1 MDMENVKVVSSHVFC
16 TLLNHT
22 SSANTNLYVTGT
34 SHLQINQ
41 ELFQVNTLLPSNEDN
56 HCFKIANELNDWIW
70 SGFNASIICH
80 GTDTAHSSSV
90 RMLVESVLT
99 SLFQKCI
106 TDTNNIIKIGL
117 SIWELDGTGKQ
128 RDLID
133 LGGDKPITRWIKSN
147 TDALEILKES
157 ALNSHGNSNYFLRV
171 VLCKMHT
178 NNTSCDVSTLHI
190 VRPALFNAS
199 SENSMQQL
207 IWKLLVAG
215 GHQEVVEQHRFQ
227 QNKTNI
233 GIDNKEEEEDAD
245 EDEDVPG
252 MQQALSPLL
261 AGNCRSFVWVRVST
275 SCERST
281 LSALRTCA
289 PCTSLTSVCVKLL
302 DVPYKNLKFVDVSKS
317 HEHGNQ
323 KGKGKGTGKKTGKKT
338 GKGSGKRT
346 DKIHSKKKNRN
357 KKNLKSPIKSPA
369 IIEPTRIR
377 QRSKSRAASP
387 VEEDAM
393 NELNIVNTM
402 NTMNT
407 TNFSTSPS
415 KEVQTTLHKELN
427 SVLDSFI
434 ANVNN
439 TDNTTTSTAKNY
451 EHDPDLDLDSDSTT
465 ATATTSPASLPS
477 TTSKTTLLKLLQE
490 EQRLHQKQKLKV
502 EKLQVELQEI
512 GSTYEIEL
520 STLKIER
527 IEMLRRLRKMEH
539 ASNHRKIFAEYEKTI
554 SMLRADLHDAQETV
568 IAFQTEQFSR
578 NRNGDNNN
586 DNTSTNTFRYDQ
598 LTPTQTAQYQKLQN
612 QFQMM
617 SHTDP
622 IDSTD
627 ISLLETKTN
636 LTTQLRNQQQQQ
648 QYLPESE
655 ERKETVVHVPMVE
668 IMTVSEARTVKETRT
683 RALQMLKQERI
694 AMAEKL
700 MGGKSMYC

>member
-1 MDMENVKVVSSHVFC
+1 
-16 TLLNHT
+16 
-22 SSANTNLYVTGT
+22 
-34 SHLQINQ
+34 
-41 ELFQVNTLLPSNEDN
+41 
-56 HCFKIANELNDWIW
+56 
-70 SGFNASIICH
+70 
-80 GTDTAHSSSV
+80 
-90 RMLVESVLT
+90 
-99 SLFQKCI
+99 
-106 TDTNNIIKIGL
+106 
-117 SIWELDGTGKQ
+117 
-128 RDLID
+128 
-133 LGGDKPITRWIKSN
+133 
-147 TDALEILKES
+147 
-157 ALNSHGNSNYFLRV
+157 
-171 VLCKMHT
+171 
-178 NNTSCDVSTLHI
+178 
-190 VRPALFNAS
+190 
-199 SENSMQQL
+199 
-207 IWKLLVAG
+207 
-215 GHQEVVEQHRFQ
+215 
-227 QNKTNI
+227 
-233 GIDNKEEEEDAD
+233 
-245 EDEDVPG
+245 
-252 MQQALSPLL
+252 
-261 AGNCRSFVWVRVST
+261 
-275 SCERST
+275 
-281 LSALRTCA
+281 
-289 PCTSLTSVCVKLL
+289 
-302 DVPYKNLKFVDVSKS
+302 
-317 HEHGNQ
+317 
-323 KGKGKGTGKKTGKKT
+323 
-338 GKGSGKRT
+338 
-346 DKIHSKKKNRN
+346 
-357 KKNLKSPIKSPA
+357 
-369 IIEPTRIR
+369 
-377 QRSKSRAASP
+377 
-387 VEEDAM
+387 
-393 NELNIVNTM
+393 
-402 NTMNT
+402 
-407 TNFSTSPS
+407 
-415 KEVQTTLHKELN
+415 LN

-439 TDNTTTSTAKNY
+439 TDNTTTSTPKNP
-451 EHDPDLDLDSDSTT
+451 DPDSDSDSTT
-465 ATATTSPASLPS
+465 ATATTSSATLPS

-554 SMLRADLHDAQETV
+554 TMLRADLHDAQETV

-683 RALQMLKQERI
+683 RALQLLKQERI